1 MRDQNLT
8 CIGCPLGCSISV
20 SLSDNGEVSEITGNT
35 CKKGEEYARKEVTN
49 PSRVVTSIVKINNG
63 DVNMVSVKTAE
74 DIPKG
79 KIFDCMEALK
89 KVTVTAP
96 VQIGEVI
103 IKNVCGTGVDVIATK
118 KVNALKSFA
127 MRQSNIIPLLY
138 AFRHL
143 ILKES
148 RKLTAI
154 KLTSVL

>member
-1 MRDQNLT
+1 MREQNLT

-35 CKKGEEYARKEVTN
+35 CKNGEEYARKEVTN

-118 KVNALKSFA
+118 KVNAL
-127 MRQSNIIPLLY
+127 
-138 AFRHL
+138 
-143 ILKES
+143 
-148 RKLTAI
+148 T
-154 KLTSVL
+154 

>member
-20 SLSDNGEVSEITGNT
+20 SLSNNGEVSKITGNT

-103 IKNVCGTGVDVIATK
+103 IKNVCGTGVDVISTK
-118 KVNALKSFA
+118 KVNAL
-127 MRQSNIIPLLY
+127 
-138 AFRHL
+138 
-143 ILKES
+143 
-148 RKLTAI
+148 T
-154 KLTSVL
+154 

>member
-8 CIGCPLGCSISV
+8 CIGCPLGCSIYV
-20 SLSDNGEVSEITGNT
+20 SLSNNGEVSKITGNT

-118 KVNALKSFA
+118 KVNAL
-127 MRQSNIIPLLY
+127 
-138 AFRHL
+138 
-143 ILKES
+143 
-148 RKLTAI
+148 T
-154 KLTSVL
+154 

>member
-1 MRDQNLT
+1 MRDQKLT

-20 SLSDNGEVSEITGNT
+20 SLSENGE
-35 CKKGEEYARKEVTN
+35 
-49 PSRVVTSIVKINNG
+49 
-63 DVNMVSVKTAE
+63 VSVKTAE

-118 KVNALKSFA
+118 KVNAL
-127 MRQSNIIPLLY
+127 
-138 AFRHL
+138 
-143 ILKES
+143 
-148 RKLTAI
+148 T
-154 KLTSVL
+154 

>member
-20 SLSDNGEVSEITGNT
+20 SLSNNGEVSKITGNT

-63 DVNMVSVKTAE
+63 DVNMVSVKTSE

-118 KVNALKSFA
+118 KVNAL
-127 MRQSNIIPLLY
+127 
-138 AFRHL
+138 
-143 ILKES
+143 
-148 RKLTAI
+148 T
-154 KLTSVL
+154 

>member
-20 SLSDNGEVSEITGNT
+20 SLSNNGEVSKITGNT

-49 PSRVVTSIVKINNG
+49 QSRVVTSIVKINNG

-118 KVNALKSFA
+118 KVNAL
-127 MRQSNIIPLLY
+127 
-138 AFRHL
+138 
-143 ILKES
+143 
-148 RKLTAI
+148 T
-154 KLTSVL
+154 

>member
-20 SLSDNGEVSEITGNT
+20 SLSNNGEVSKITGNT

-103 IKNVCGTGVDVIATK
+103 IRC
-118 KVNALKSFA
+118 
-127 MRQSNIIPLLY
+127 
-138 AFRHL
+138 
-143 ILKES
+143 
-148 RKLTAI
+148 
-154 KLTSVL
+154 

>member
-35 CKKGEEYARKEVTN
+35 CKKGEEYARKEDTT

-118 KVNALKSFA
+118 KVNAL
-127 MRQSNIIPLLY
+127 
-138 AFRHL
+138 
-143 ILKES
+143 
-148 RKLTAI
+148 T
-154 KLTSVL
+154 

>member
-20 SLSDNGEVSEITGNT
+20 SLSNNGEVSKITGNT

-49 PSRVVTSIVKINNG
+49 PSRVVTSIVKTNNG

-118 KVNALKSFA
+118 KVNAL
-127 MRQSNIIPLLY
+127 
-138 AFRHL
+138 
-143 ILKES
+143 
-148 RKLTAI
+148 T
-154 KLTSVL
+154 

>member
-20 SLSDNGEVSEITGNT
+20 SLSNNGEVSKITGNT
-35 CKKGEEYARKEVTN
+35 CKKGEEYARKEGTN

-118 KVNALKSFA
+118 KVNAL
-127 MRQSNIIPLLY
+127 
-138 AFRHL
+138 
-143 ILKES
+143 
-148 RKLTAI
+148 T
-154 KLTSVL
+154 

>member
-20 SLSDNGEVSEITGNT
+20 SLSNNGEVTKITGNT

-118 KVNALKSFA
+118 KVNAL
-127 MRQSNIIPLLY
+127 
-138 AFRHL
+138 
-143 ILKES
+143 
-148 RKLTAI
+148 T
-154 KLTSVL
+154 

>member
-1 MRDQNLT
+1 MRDQKLT

-103 IKNVCGTGVDVIATK
+103 IKNVWGTGVDVIATK
-118 KVNALKSFA
+118 KVNAL
-127 MRQSNIIPLLY
+127 
-138 AFRHL
+138 
-143 ILKES
+143 
-148 RKLTAI
+148 T
-154 KLTSVL
+154 

>member
-35 CKKGEEYARKEVTN
+35 CKNGEEYARKEVTN

-63 DVNMVSVKTAE
+63 DANMVSVKTAE

-118 KVNALKSFA
+118 KVNAL
-127 MRQSNIIPLLY
+127 
-138 AFRHL
+138 
-143 ILKES
+143 
-148 RKLTAI
+148 T
-154 KLTSVL
+154 

>member
-1 MRDQNLT
+1 MRDQKLT

-35 CKKGEEYARKEVTN
+35 WKKGKEYARKEVTN

-63 DVNMVSVKTAE
+63 DVNMVSVKTSTVPVTGGNLPVVSVKTAS

-118 KVNALKSFA
+118 KVNAL
-127 MRQSNIIPLLY
+127 
-138 AFRHL
+138 
-143 ILKES
+143 
-148 RKLTAI
+148 T
-154 KLTSVL
+154 

>member
-1 MRDQNLT
+1 MREQNLT

-20 SLSDNGEVSEITGNT
+20 SLSNNGEVSKITGNT

-118 KVNALKSFA
+118 KVNAL
-127 MRQSNIIPLLY
+127 
-138 AFRHL
+138 
-143 ILKES
+143 
-148 RKLTAI
+148 T
-154 KLTSVL
+154 

>member
-20 SLSDNGEVSEITGNT
+20 SLSDNGEVSEITGNK
-35 CKKGEEYARKEVTN
+35 CKKGEEYARKEFTN

-118 KVNALKSFA
+118 KVNAL
-127 MRQSNIIPLLY
+127 
-138 AFRHL
+138 
-143 ILKES
+143 
-148 RKLTAI
+148 T
-154 KLTSVL
+154 

>member
-20 SLSDNGEVSEITGNT
+20 SLSNNGEVSKITGNT

-89 KVTVTAP
+89 KLTVTAP

-118 KVNALKSFA
+118 KVNAL
-127 MRQSNIIPLLY
+127 
-138 AFRHL
+138 
-143 ILKES
+143 
-148 RKLTAI
+148 T
-154 KLTSVL
+154 

>member
-118 KVNALKSFA
+118 KVNALTYYAALLIFDEITENTFSWTSDRT
-127 MRQSNIIPLLY
+127 MR
-138 AFRHL
+138 
-143 ILKES
+143 
-148 RKLTAI
+148 
-154 KLTSVL
+154 

>member
-20 SLSDNGEVSEITGNT
+20 SLSDNGEVSEITGT
-35 CKKGEEYARKEVTN
+35 KCKKGEEYARKEVTN

-118 KVNALKSFA
+118 KVNAL
-127 MRQSNIIPLLY
+127 
-138 AFRHL
+138 
-143 ILKES
+143 
-148 RKLTAI
+148 T
-154 KLTSVL
+154 

>member
-35 CKKGEEYARKEVTN
+35 CKNGEEYARKEVTN

-118 KVNALKSFA
+118 KANAL
-127 MRQSNIIPLLY
+127 
-138 AFRHL
+138 
-143 ILKES
+143 
-148 RKLTAI
+148 T
-154 KLTSVL
+154 

>member
-1 MRDQNLT
+1 MREQNLT

-103 IKNVCGTGVDVIATK
+103 IINVCGTGVDVSATK
-118 KVNALKSFA
+118 LVNALTLSA
-127 MRQSNIIPLLY
+127 ALLI
-138 AFRHL
+138 FDE
-143 ILKES
+143 ITENTFS
-148 RKLTAI
+148 
-154 KLTSVL
+154 LTSDSIMR

>member
-1 MRDQNLT
+1 MRDQKLT

-35 CKKGEEYARKEVTN
+35 CKKGEKYARKEVTN

-118 KVNALKSFA
+118 KVNAL
-127 MRQSNIIPLLY
+127 
-138 AFRHL
+138 
-143 ILKES
+143 
-148 RKLTAI
+148 T
-154 KLTSVL
+154 

>member
-35 CKKGEEYARKEVTN
+35 CKKGKEYARKEVTN

-118 KVNALKSFA
+118 KVNAL
-127 MRQSNIIPLLY
+127 
-138 AFRHL
+138 
-143 ILKES
+143 
-148 RKLTAI
+148 T
-154 KLTSVL
+154 

>member
-1 MRDQNLT
+1 MRDQKLT

-20 SLSDNGEVSEITGNT
+20 SLSNNGEVSKITGNT

-118 KVNALKSFA
+118 KVNAL
-127 MRQSNIIPLLY
+127 
-138 AFRHL
+138 
-143 ILKES
+143 
-148 RKLTAI
+148 T
-154 KLTSVL
+154 

>member
-20 SLSDNGEVSEITGNT
+20 SLSDNGKVSEITGNT

-118 KVNALKSFA
+118 KVNAL
-127 MRQSNIIPLLY
+127 
-138 AFRHL
+138 
-143 ILKES
+143 
-148 RKLTAI
+148 T
-154 KLTSVL
+154 

>member
-20 SLSDNGEVSEITGNT
+20 SLSDNGGVSEITGNT
-35 CKKGEEYARKEVTN
+35 CKKGEEYARKEVTY

-118 KVNALKSFA
+118 KVNAV
-127 MRQSNIIPLLY
+127 N
-138 AFRHL
+138 
-143 ILKES
+143 
-148 RKLTAI
+148 
-154 KLTSVL
+154 

>member
-35 CKKGEEYARKEVTN
+35 CKTGEEYARKEVTN

-118 KVNALKSFA
+118 KVNAL
-127 MRQSNIIPLLY
+127 
-138 AFRHL
+138 
-143 ILKES
+143 
-148 RKLTAI
+148 T
-154 KLTSVL
+154 

>member
-1 MRDQNLT
+1 MRDQKLT

-20 SLSDNGEVSEITGNT
+20 SLSDNAEVSEITGNT

-118 KVNALKSFA
+118 KVNAL
-127 MRQSNIIPLLY
+127 
-138 AFRHL
+138 
-143 ILKES
+143 
-148 RKLTAI
+148 T
-154 KLTSVL
+154 

>member
-1 MRDQNLT
+1 MRDQKLT

-20 SLSDNGEVSEITGNT
+20 SLSDNGEVAEIAGNT

-118 KVNALKSFA
+118 KVNAL
-127 MRQSNIIPLLY
+127 
-138 AFRHL
+138 
-143 ILKES
+143 
-148 RKLTAI
+148 T
-154 KLTSVL
+154 